1 MFRLL
6 VPKLKYLYD
15 EYKGNPFTIL
25 DVGCG
30 NHSASIIKSVFKN
43 SKYYGIDKENYNNS
57 DDDLKLMEKFYKI
70 DLEYGSYNDIP
81 DNSFDVIMLA
91 HVIEHISNGLS
102 VVEKL
107 MPKLKKGG
115 VIYIEFPSVKSLNF
129 PSMKGTLHFC
139 DDPTHKRLYDV
150 KEISNLLLANGFKII
165 KAGNLRDPVRI
176 ILFPAILI
184 SSLIRGTIGAGTFW
198 YVLGFPD
205 FVFARKNS
213 MKEL

>member
-1 MFRLL
+1 MPIQLA
-6 VPKLKYLYD
+6 PKYKYLYKEFKNKD
-15 EYKGNPFTIL
+15 FTIL

-30 NHSASIIKSVFKN
+30 PHSASIIKSIFKN
-43 SKYYGIDKENYNNS
+43 SKYYGIDNVYAS
-57 DDDLKLMEKFYKI
+57 TADKLMERFYKI
-70 DLEYGSYNDIP
+70 DLENDSLNDIP
-81 DNSFDVIMLA
+81 ENFFDVIMLA
-91 HVIEHISNGLS
+91 HVIEHLSNGLS
-102 VVEKL
+102 VIEKL

-115 VIYIEFPSVKSLNF
+115 VIYIEFPAVKSLNF

-205 FVFARKNS
+205 FVFAKKR
-213 MKEL
+213 

>member
-1 MFRLL
+1 MFIQLP
-6 VPKLKYLYD
+6 PKYKYLYKEFKNKD
-15 EYKGNPFTIL
+15 FTIL

-30 NHSASIIKSVFKN
+30 IHSASIIKSIFKN
-43 SKYYGIDKENYNNS
+43 SKYYGIDKNVYNS
-57 DDDLKLMEKFYKI
+57 ADEFKLMEKFYNI
-70 DLEYGSYNDIP
+70 DLENDSFNDIP
-81 DNSFDVIMLA
+81 DNFFDVIILA
-91 HVIEHISNGLS
+91 HVIEHLSNGLS
-102 VVEKL
+102 VIERL
-107 MPKLKKGG
+107 IPKLKKGG
-115 VIYIEFPSVKSLNF
+115 VFYIEFPSIKSLNF

-165 KAGNLRDPVRI
+165 KAGNLRDPIRV

-205 FVFARKNS
+205 FMFARKR
-213 MKEL
+213 